1 MALGQEEFMANLPN
15 IYSNYE
21 DYISEG
27 GKEYM
32 KSFIVKIQVPYLNF
46 DNKESEGLIEVHK
59 EVRDEVVK
67 IFKEI
72 KDINF
77 PIFKIETID
86 NYNFSDEKSVIANN
100 SSAYNF
106 RFVSNSNKLSDHSIG
121 LAIDIN
127 PKQNPWVHPNALN
140 LFKYNPV
147 EKGTIEKDSEIVEIF
162 TKYGWSWGGNWKNP
176 DYQHFYKGGDI
187 NKQIKNKLYSD
198 LKIKNPYL
206 PKESRIDRFK
216 KFIKKL

>member
-1 MALGQEEFMANLPN
+1 MALGQEQFIASLPN
-15 IYSNYE
+15 IYSSYE

-86 NYNFSDEKSVIANN
+86 NYNFSDAKSVIITH
-100 SSAYNF
+100 
-106 RFVSNSNKLSDHSIG
+106 LLII
-121 LAIDIN
+121 L
-127 PKQNPWVHPNALN
+127 
-140 LFKYNPV
+140 
-147 EKGTIEKDSEIVEIF
+147 
-162 TKYGWSWGGNWKNP
+162 
-176 DYQHFYKGGDI
+176 
-187 NKQIKNKLYSD
+187 D
-198 LKIKNPYL
+198 LLVIQTN
-206 PKESRIDRFK
+206 
-216 KFIKKL
+216 